1 MRPLNRAL
9 KFLFLASANCSAKY
23 EVHKS
28 FASEADVPVKE
39 DNILEIAF
47 RLLDAGPKSLRQ
59 GRRNLSS
66 DPFHW
71 PDLKA
76 VLGFLPERTK

>member
-1 MRPLNRAL
+1 MRPSNRAL
-9 KFLFLASANCSAKY
+9 EFPFLASANYSARY

-39 DNILEIAF
+39 DNILGIAF
-47 RLLDAGPKSLRQ
+47 RLLDAGPKSLRP

-76 VLGFLPERTK
+76 VLGFLPEKTK

>member
-39 DNILEIAF
+39 DNILGIAF
-47 RLLDAGPKSLRQ
+47 RLLDAGLKSPRQ
-59 GRRNLSS
+59 GRRSLSS
-66 DPFHW
+66 NPSHW

-76 VLGFLPERTK
+76 VLGFLPEKTK